1 MGHAYIY
8 FLRSWHS
15 VDGGH
20 TYLWDDE
27 KLQRFY
33 PKRRDELFEMMVI
46 YLNWIM
52 HQLSGG
58 QSRKTCAY
66 SDWSDTTIQGDFIR

>member
-52 HQLSGG
+52 HQLSDG